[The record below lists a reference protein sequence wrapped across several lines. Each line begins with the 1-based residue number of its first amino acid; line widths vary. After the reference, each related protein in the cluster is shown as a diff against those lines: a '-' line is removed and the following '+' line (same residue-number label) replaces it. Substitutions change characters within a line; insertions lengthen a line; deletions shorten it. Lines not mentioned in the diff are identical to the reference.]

1 MTNQEDEQEAVHHA
15 KSMAQAIEVAIETEQ
30 EVAIEIV
37 IGVEAHLKAKKVM
50 EVAELPVVVA
60 EEEIIKSNYIL
71 IPKNTSEGQKLFEVF
86 LFSIMF
92 IRLIYRLKLIF
103 RFKSVVV

>member
-103 RFKSVVV
+103 NLSSV